1 VTRHQG
7 WVLVAVLILTAA
19 GALLVPPIPQDPAYH
34 DFADRRTLLGVPNAL
49 DVLSNLPFT
58 VVGILGIA
66 ALLASRRISFVE
78 PSERRAYVVFFVGVL
93 FTGLGSAYY
102 HLAPD
107 NDRLVWDRLP
117 MTVAFMALLAAIV
130 TERIG
135 VREGTRLL
143 VPFVTIGVGSVLQWH
158 LTERAGAGD
167 LRLYALVQFL
177 PLLVVPVL
185 MGLYPSR
192 YTRGA
197 DIIGV
202 VLLYGLAKVFEQ
214 GDTVVFELG
223 RLVSGHTLKHL
234 SAAAATWRVLRMLGK
249 RAPSPLPAAP
259 PEGERIRA
267 LGGARLSGSRRQ
279 P

>member
-1 VTRHQG
+1 VTRHHG
-7 WVLVAVLILTAA
+7 WVLVAVLALTAA

-34 DFADRRTLLGVPNAL
+34 RFADDRTLLGVPNAL

-66 ALLASRRISFVE
+66 AVLASHRISFGE
-78 PSERRAYVVFFVGVL
+78 PAERRAYVVFFVGVL

-117 MTVAFMALLAAIV
+117 MMVAFMALLAAIV
-130 TERIG
+130 TERVG

-167 LRLYALVQFL
+167 LRLYAVVQFL

-185 MGLYPSR
+185 MGLYASR
-192 YTRGA
+192 YTRGG

-202 VLLYGLAKVFEQ
+202 VLLYGLAKVFELS
-214 GDTVVFELG
+214 DAVVFEMG

-234 SAAAATWRVLRMLGK
+234 SAAAATWWVLRMLTK
-249 RAPSPLPAAP
+249 RTPERAPSP
-259 PEGERIRA
+259 
-267 LGGARLSGSRRQ
+267 
-279 P
+279 